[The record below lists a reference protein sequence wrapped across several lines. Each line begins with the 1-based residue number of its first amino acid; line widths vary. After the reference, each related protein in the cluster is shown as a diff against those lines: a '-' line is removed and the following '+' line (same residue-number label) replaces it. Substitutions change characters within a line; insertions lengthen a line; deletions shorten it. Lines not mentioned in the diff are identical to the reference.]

1 MKELSVENQIYL
13 CKYWDIDKSL
23 YTTIGLKEDEVKETL
38 EKVTEAQSSMISD
51 LEENCRELC
60 IEIENRATAF

>member
-38 EKVTEAQSSMISD
+38 ERLKGNGLMS
-51 LEENCRELC
+51 N
-60 IEIENRATAF
+60 IEVYQKKNMKK